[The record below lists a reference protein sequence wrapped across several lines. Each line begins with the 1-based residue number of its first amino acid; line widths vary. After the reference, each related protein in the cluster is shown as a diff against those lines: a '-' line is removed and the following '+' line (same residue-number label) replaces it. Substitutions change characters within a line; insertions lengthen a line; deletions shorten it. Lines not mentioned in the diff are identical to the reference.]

1 MCSLRRPLPFSIA
14 VSVRGG
20 RRGRTSTSR
29 RGGRGRGR
37 GRARVHLAASLS
49 EFAVEDLAA
58 PEGWTPP
65 PITPTS
71 RSPIVLR
78 RHRGCSRVAGPGL
91 PLQPPQPSSPL
102 RCSPSPPPLPRP
114 LCRFSLED
122 FYPGATFSPTKVMS
136 RQSIGEFCS
145 WLHNCGE
152 PWCPFGE
159 STSALREQ
167 LRNQGL
173 AYEPAIGRTLSEVPV
188 DNRAFPEPVY
198 VQVKLD
204 LLGYDP
210 NNWGGLEYFS
220 GEITHR
226 FYHAVTGHPCF
237 EVDFGG
243 CIGVREVLVANTRVH
258 AQRQYGH
265 HLADIPGTPLLLR
278 MVVTCWVMQRVLRSI
293 VFTLRCAKLRTRI
306 SNGDH
311 PTATST
317 VLATQ
322 VHPLI
327 WIVFVRMHC

>member
-1 MCSLRRPLPFSIA
+1 
-14 VSVRGG
+14 
-20 RRGRTSTSR
+20 
-29 RGGRGRGR
+29 
-37 GRARVHLAASLS
+37 
-49 EFAVEDLAA
+49 
-58 PEGWTPP
+58 
-65 PITPTS
+65 
-71 RSPIVLR
+71 
-78 RHRGCSRVAGPGL
+78 
-91 PLQPPQPSSPL
+91 
-102 RCSPSPPPLPRP
+102 
-114 LCRFSLED
+114 
-122 FYPGATFSPTKVMS
+122 MS

-265 HLADIPGTPLLLR
+265 HLADIPGTSSPTSHGGDVLGDATGAPIDRIYTAVRETSDSDFEWRPSYRDFHSPGHSGTSSDMDCFHENALLELGLYDVNEETEDWSAEDMWDDSQWQEQNLELLQDTENFSGLTPGPVGEHSSSPWDTFR
-278 MVVTCWVMQRVLRSI
+278 YFKMFWPV
-293 VFTLRCAKLRTRI
+293 
-306 SNGDH
+306 D
-311 PTATST
+311 
-317 VLATQ
+317 
-322 VHPLI
+322 
-327 WIVFVRMHC
+327 VRMRIISETNR